1 MRWCSAP
8 NGISSAAR
16 TSISSRPCS
25 SSPLSSMAVTCTI
38 PRCCHAKGSA
48 ITPSAGVNRV
58 RLQREFGM
66 FDIGKT
72 KIGVI
77 GLGYVGLPLAVE
89 FGKQLPVVGFDINN
103 ARIAELNAGRDS
115 SLDVEPHELKAATRL
130 TMTTDMTDKEDCN
143 IYIVTMPTPFHFHL
157 CFVF

>member
-1 MRWCSAP
+1 
-8 NGISSAAR
+8 
-16 TSISSRPCS
+16 
-25 SSPLSSMAVTCTI
+25 MAVTCTI

-77 GLGYVGLPLAVE
+77 GLGFVGLPLAVE
-89 FGKQLPVVGFDINN
+89 FGKQLPVVGFDINK

-115 SLDVEPHELKAATRL
+115 SLEVEPHELKAATRL
-130 TMTTDMTDKEDCN
+130 TMTTDMAALEDCN
-143 IYIVTMPTPFHFHL
+143 FYIVTVPAPGGRRRRPDRGPRGGASRTGGKTIK
-157 CFVF
+157 